1 MKRLVIVIV
10 AFAFGLASCALSKSS
25 VNAAQ
30 VQSALD
36 IMVQEDF
43 ASLKGKKIGL
53 ISNHSAL
60 DRQSRNILD
69 LMQASK
75 NVQLVAVFAPEHGF
89 YGKADEKIKNT
100 KDEKTGMMIYSLYDD
115 TRVPTKE
122 ELKGIDTLV
131 FDIQDIGARFYTY
144 TSTIAM

>member
-89 YGKADEKIKNT
+89 Y
-100 KDEKTGMMIYSLYDD
+100 
-115 TRVPTKE
+115 
-122 ELKGIDTLV
+122 
-131 FDIQDIGARFYTY
+131 
-144 TSTIAM
+144 